1 MPLTEKRVYAI
12 TILVLT
18 LLSIFCIA
26 MHARSPNDKPLP
38 VAAQT
43 KSATLKAVSSGIVLT
58 LSGAVP
64 NQAIKAGLINS
75 AEKVFGLSN
84 VVDQLEIKS
93 NLAEPIWIEQARSIF
108 PLLKSTIKN
117 GTFVFKDKTV
127 EVRGE
132 VSGEESK
139 TKILR
144 SLDNVAGA
152 NLTVN
157 DQLQMPN
164 SRGGKGKKAGPT
176 QVKLNELLLG
186 RTVEFDS
193 SSSRLRSDSN
203 KLLDSIVEVLKSDPN
218 AQIEVSGHTDK
229 NGKEDKNI
237 RLSQRRAEAV
247 KKYLVDKG
255 IKSNRI
261 EAIGHGSS
269 MPIADENT
277 FDGQR
282 KNRRI
287 EFNVQE

>member
-1 MPLTEKRVYAI
+1 MLLTEKRVYLA
-12 TILVLT
+12 TILALS
-18 LLSIFCIA
+18 LLSIICVW
-26 MHARSPNDKPLP
+26 MHVHSSDKKPAP
-38 VAAQT
+38 STAEQ
-43 KSATLKAVSSGIVLT
+43 KSASLKATANGIVLT
-58 LSGAVP
+58 LGGLVP
-64 NQAIKAGLINS
+64 NQAIKTNLINS

-84 VVDQLEIKS
+84 VVDRIEVNAS
-93 NLAEPIWIEQARSIF
+93 VAEPIWIEQARAIF
-108 PLLKSTIKN
+108 PLLKSTIRN

-144 SLDNVAGA
+144 SLDSVAGS

-157 DQLQMPN
+157 DQLQTPN
-164 SRGGKGKKAGPT
+164 ARGSKGKKAGLV
-176 QVKLNELLLG
+176 QQKLNELLLG
-186 RTVEFDS
+186 KTVEFDS
-193 SSSRLRSDSN
+193 SSSRLRSDN
-203 KLLDSIVEVLKSDPN
+203 HKLLDAIAAVLKDDPN
-218 AQIEVSGHTDK
+218 AQIEVSGHTDS
-229 NGKEDKNI
+229 NGKEEKNL

-255 IKSNRI
+255 IKSSRI

-269 MPIADENT
+269 LPIADDNT
-277 FDGQR
+277 LEGQR

>member
-12 TILVLT
+12 TVLALT
-18 LLSIFCIA
+18 LLSIFCIW
-26 MHARSPNDKPLP
+26 MHVHSGGGK
-38 VAAQT
+38 VAPIVKQT
-43 KSATLKAVSSGIVLT
+43 TGATLKAAANGIVLT
-58 LSGAVP
+58 LSGSVP
-64 NQAIKAGLINS
+64 DQATKTNLINS

-84 VVDQLEIKS
+84 VVDQIEIKS
-93 NLAEPIWIEQARSIF
+93 NIADPIWMDQARAIF

-127 EVRGE
+127 EVSGD

-144 SLDNVAGA
+144 ALDNVAGA
-152 NLTVN
+152 DLTVN
-157 DQLQMPN
+157 DQLQTPN
-164 SRGGKGKKAGPT
+164 SRGSKGKKSGPL

-186 RTVEFDS
+186 KTVEFDS
-193 SSSRLRSDSN
+193 SSSRLRSDN
-203 KLLDSIVEVLKSDPN
+203 HKLLDSIVEVLKSDSN

-229 NGKEDKNI
+229 NGKEEKNI

-255 IKSNRI
+255 IKSSRI

-269 MPIADENT
+269 LPIADNNT

>member
-12 TILVLT
+12 TILALT

-26 MHARSPNDKPLP
+26 MHVQSPNGKPLP
-38 VAAQT
+38 AAAQT
-43 KSATLKAVSSGIVLT
+43 KSATLKAVSSGIVVT
-58 LSGAVP
+58 LSGAIP
-64 NQAIKAGLINS
+64 NQAIKTSLINS

-93 NLAEPIWIEQARSIF
+93 NLAEPIWVEQARAIF

-117 GTFVFKDKTV
+117 GIFVFKDKTV

-157 DQLQMPN
+157 DQLQTPN
-164 SRGGKGKKAGPT
+164 SRAGKGKKAGPT

-186 RTVEFDS
+186 KTVEFDS

-203 KLLDSIVEVLKSDPN
+203 KLLDSIVEVLKADLN

-237 RLSQRRAEAV
+237 RLSQRRAETV

-255 IKSNRI
+255 IKSSRI

-269 MPIADENT
+269 LPIADENT
-277 FDGQR
+277 FEGQR

>member
-12 TILVLT
+12 TVLALT
-18 LLSIFCIA
+18 LLSIFCIW
-26 MHARSPNDKPLP
+26 MHVHSGGGK
-38 VAAQT
+38 VAPIVKQT
-43 KSATLKAVSSGIVLT
+43 KGATLKAAANGIVLT
-58 LSGAVP
+58 LSGSVP
-64 NQAIKAGLINS
+64 DQATKTNLINS

-84 VVDQLEIKS
+84 VVDQIEIKS
-93 NLAEPIWIEQARSIF
+93 NIADPIWMDQARAIF

-127 EVRGE
+127 EVSGD

-144 SLDNVAGA
+144 ALDNVAGA
-152 NLTVN
+152 DLTVN
-157 DQLQMPN
+157 DQLQTPN
-164 SRGGKGKKAGPT
+164 SRGSKGKKSGPL

-186 RTVEFDS
+186 KTVEFDS
-193 SSSRLRSDSN
+193 SSSRLRSDN
-203 KLLDSIVEVLKSDPN
+203 HKLLDSIVEVLKSDSN

-229 NGKEDKNI
+229 KGKEEKNI
-237 RLSQRRAEAV
+237 RLSQRRTEAV

-255 IKSNRI
+255 IKSSRI

-269 MPIADENT
+269 LPIADNNT

>member
-12 TILVLT
+12 TVLALT
-18 LLSIFCIA
+18 LLSIFCIW
-26 MHARSPNDKPLP
+26 MHVHSSGGK
-38 VAAQT
+38 VAPIVKQT
-43 KSATLKAVSSGIVLT
+43 TGATLKAAANGIVLT
-58 LSGAVP
+58 LSGSVP
-64 NQAIKAGLINS
+64 DQATKTNLINS

-84 VVDQLEIKS
+84 VVDQIEIKS
-93 NLAEPIWIEQARSIF
+93 NIADPIWMDQARAIF

-127 EVRGE
+127 EVSGD

-144 SLDNVAGA
+144 ALDNVAGA
-152 NLTVN
+152 DLTVN
-157 DQLQMPN
+157 DQLQTPN
-164 SRGGKGKKAGPT
+164 SRGSKGKKSGPL

-186 RTVEFDS
+186 KTVEFDS
-193 SSSRLRSDSN
+193 SSSRLRSDN
-203 KLLDSIVEVLKSDPN
+203 HKLLDSIVEVLKSDSN

-229 NGKEDKNI
+229 NGKEEKNI
-237 RLSQRRAEAV
+237 RLSQRRADAV

-255 IKSNRI
+255 IKSSRF

-269 MPIADENT
+269 LPIADNNT